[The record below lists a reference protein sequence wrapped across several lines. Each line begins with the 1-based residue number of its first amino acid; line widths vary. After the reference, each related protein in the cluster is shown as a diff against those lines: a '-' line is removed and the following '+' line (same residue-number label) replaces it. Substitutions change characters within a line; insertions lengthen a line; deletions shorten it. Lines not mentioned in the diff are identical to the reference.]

1 MQERHNSIANAL
13 GYVFLVLSHPYKECN
28 FWVTTPPP
36 YYFFQCNEFN
46 MIVAIFYHWS
56 MYWAYS
62 IKLYELNYIA
72 TRHIESTVWG
82 LSNSWY
88 TTISTTSNTYTVY
101 IDYWSQADGA
111 QSLHVNPLIC
121 HWYCFALVWALSSGY
136 LNMMGVDKYWCN
148 SLNVIYL
155 FPYTSLRHMES
166 ICLSFDWYQSAP
178 YTLFKHCC
186 IISGRNTISEQL
198 KDLRMYKC
206 ILLTVT
212 VSGPGDI
219 GRLSCESS
227 YLAGAGPSQSVT
239 SPLILA

>member
-1 MQERHNSIANAL
+1 MKSIWL
-13 GYVFLVLSHPYKECN
+13 WP
-28 FWVTTPPP
+28 
-36 YYFFQCNEFN
+36 FFIIGQCTEH
-46 MIVAIFYHWS
+46 IAS
-56 MYWAYS
+56 
-62 IKLYELNYIA
+62 NYIA

-101 IDYWSQADGA
+101 IDYWSQADAA

-136 LNMMGVDKYWCN
+136 LNMMGMDKYWCN

-186 IISGRNTISEQL
+186 IISGRNTISKQL

-206 ILLTVT
+206 ILLIVT

-227 YLAGAGPSQSVT
+227 YLAGVGPSQSVT